1 MVKQNK
7 MFRSLKRKQAKK
19 SKTQKSKQRGGQ
31 APSCL
36 KEVDTTKYMS
46 SCHTANLH
54 NKIEDMNYEL
64 INGTGAIPGGQMGGA
79 SCNTTS
85 EGSAMTFTDYLNQT
99 SKYIGGSTSNFD
111 TTTLE
116 TEMATADGM
125 PQSGGS
131 GFSINPEE
139 MIGGLPGRAKYDSC
153 CQPALI
159 DGKLTQGKDTEAL
172 CGHQMGGKRK
182 GQKGR
187 KGRKTNKTSKK
198 GRKTNKTSKKGRKY
212 KRGHMKG
219 GSPAKYPF
227 NGENSNFDDS
237 PVGKDFKGKQPYW
250 SPETR

>member
-1 MVKQNK
+1 MVKQNR
-7 MFRSLKRKQAKK
+7 MFRSLKRKNSNKK
-19 SKTQKSKQRGGQ
+19 KTNKKKQRGGQ

-36 KEVDTTKYMS
+36 KQVDTTKYMS
-46 SCHTANLH
+46 SCNTANLH

-85 EGSAMTFTDYLNQT
+85 SGSPMTFTDYLNET
-99 SKYIGGSTSNFD
+99 SKYIGGDTSNFD

-116 TEMATADGM
+116 TDIAAADGI
-125 PQSGGS
+125 PQTGGS

-153 CQPALI
+153 CQPAI
-159 DGKLTQGKDTEAL
+159 VDGKLTQGKDTEAI

-182 GQKGR
+182 HR

-198 GRKTNKTSKKGRKY
+198 GRKTNKTSKNRRKTS
-212 KRGHMKG
+212 KTMKG

-227 NGENSNFDDS
+227 NGENSNFDES
-237 PVGKDFKGKQPYW
+237 VVGKDFKGKQPYW